1 MKSIAAKKTYTVNDV
16 LAFYLDGNKNGFS
29 YQVIGNFDKQQITD
43 LGNTN
48 GKDMISKILSTWE
61 NAIFYPDNRNI
72 RIYNKKDFYQ
82 IKVKIGLLA

>member
-1 MKSIAAKKTYTVNDV
+1 MWKYDVNGGDKIYSVNDV

-29 YQVIGNFDKQQITD
+29 YQVIGDFDKQQITD

-61 NAIFYPDNRNI
+61 NAIFI
-72 RIYNKKDFYQ
+72 QIIGIYEFI
-82 IKVKIGLLA
+82 IKRFLSEQR